1 MLLKDLVMPDFRTY
15 AVPVAKPGAETAE
28 STRVPGRVFARRDEA
43 EPGRWEFPVFGPD
56 ETESNRLD
64 ALYQATGK
72 VADGAA
78 SAHG

>member
-28 STRVPGRVFARRDEA
+28 STRVLGAFLRDVMKLNQGA
-43 EPGRWEFPVFGPD
+43 GNFRVFGPD

-64 ALYQATGK
+64 ALYQATAGM
-72 VADGAA
+72 DGAA